1 MIRFKSDAD
10 LVARDEESG
19 RGSDSLS
26 SGRDS
31 RVAVMACNPSRI
43 AFIPCGV
50 ECMRAAIE
58 KRCPPGGI
66 HVMRHG
72 FHAITHRMNAI
83 RGHVKTMPL
92 QPLPARPPIPQR
104 RALIDASG
112 RDMRQC
118 RERNDAMTR
127 LRFA

>member
-1 MIRFKSDAD
+1 
-10 LVARDEESG
+10 
-19 RGSDSLS
+19 
-26 SGRDS
+26 
-31 RVAVMACNPSRI
+31 
-43 AFIPCGV
+43 
-50 ECMRAAIE
+50 
-58 KRCPPGGI
+58 
-66 HVMRHG
+66 MRHG